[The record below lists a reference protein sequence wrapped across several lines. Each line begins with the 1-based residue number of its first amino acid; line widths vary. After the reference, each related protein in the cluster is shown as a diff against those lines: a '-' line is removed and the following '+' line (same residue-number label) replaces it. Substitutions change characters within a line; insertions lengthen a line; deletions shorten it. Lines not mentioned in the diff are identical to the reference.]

1 MVTGGQYD
9 VDVVLEGP
17 NQEIL
22 YQQTRSQF
30 DSHQFTADV
39 SIFGSFFTGSA
50 NNLINFLSSSPM
62 EYTPCA
68 LAMNFLH
75 FHIK

>member
-30 DSHQFTADV
+30 DSHQFVSEV
-39 SIFGSFFTGSA
+39 SIFETSFYQLNG
-50 NNLINFLSSSPM
+50 
-62 EYTPCA
+62 
-68 LAMNFLH
+68 
-75 FHIK
+75 

>member
-39 SIFGSFFTGSA
+39 SIFGTVLLVQR
-50 NNLINFLSSSPM
+50 LILFISYPSVRWNIHCVL
-62 EYTPCA
+62 
-68 LAMNFLH
+68 
-75 FHIK
+75 